1 MNISIFGMGYVGLVS
16 AACLAQAGH
25 NVVGVDPNDY
35 KVEMINDAVPPMV
48 EHGMDDL
55 IEANVT
61 AGRLRATTCSRTAV
75 EQSDVGFVCVGTPS
89 RPNGSLD
96 LQFLERV
103 CAEIGSAIADRTTHF
118 TVIIRST
125 MLPGT
130 TEDILLPTLE
140 HASGKRAGTDFDICV
155 NPEFLREASAV
166 HDFNHP
172 SRVVVGADSPQVI
185 ELVRDIVHKNEAPL
199 LEVPIRVAEMI
210 KYVDNSWHALKV
222 AFANEVGR
230 VTKAF
235 DLDSHDVMD
244 LFCTDQ
250 SLNLSD
256 KYLTPGMAFGGS
268 CLPKDVRALTHK
280 ARSMDINLPVLDHLM
295 DSNRVHLDWARD
307 QVLAHPSQ
315 NVSIL
320 GLSFKAGT
328 DDLREAPMVDL
339 AEQLLGKG
347 KNIRIF
353 DDHVSVAHLTG
364 SNQRYI
370 TSRLSHIERLLVD
383 FPEALNHGDVIVVG
397 NQNPIFAE
405 LDRLIRPEQVVID
418 MVRVVANPTAIEHY
432 EGLLW

>member
-35 KVEMINDAVPPMV
+35 KVELINDAIPPMV

-61 AGRLRATTCSRTAV
+61 AGRLRATICSRTAV

-89 RPNGSLD
+89 KPNGSLD

-130 TEDILLPTLE
+130 TEDILLPILE
-140 HASGKRAGTDFDICV
+140 HASGKRAGAEFDICV

-172 SRVVVGADSPQVI
+172 SRVVVGADSPQAI

-244 LFCTDQ
+244 LFCTDH

-307 QVLAHPSQ
+307 QVLAHPGE

-383 FPEALNHGDVIVVG
+383 FPEALNHADVIVVG